1 MELDTNAT
9 KYTDSIQTAKSQ
21 LPALL
26 TDYEKYYVMYHKN
39 PEVDEFH
46 NFFNDTKD
54 QIASLN
60 NTLHKTQFSLEKDIV
75 QLEREMSNTTN
86 QVKGERINYGKTVR
100 NKNQL
105 TNADNG
111 AEQMAIDAQQ
121 QYDTQYREN
130 VKMVVKLLLVTGLLV
145 KCVKGSK

>member
-1 MELDTNAT
+1 MKLNNNSDANQV
-9 KYTDSIQTAKSQ
+9 IQTAKSQ

-26 TDYEKYYVMYHKN
+26 TDFEKYYVMYHKN

-46 NFFNDTKD
+46 NFFNNIKD
-54 QIASLN
+54 QISTLN
-60 NTLHKTQFSLEKDIV
+60 NTLHKTQLSLEKQIV

-86 QVKGERINYGKTVR
+86 RVEGERINYGKTVK
-100 NKNQL
+100 NKTQL

-130 VKMVVKLLLVTGLLV
+130 VKIIVKLLLVTGLLV
-145 KCVKGSK
+145 KCIKDSK

>member
-1 MELDTNAT
+1 MKLNNNSDANQV
-9 KYTDSIQTAKSQ
+9 IQTAKSQ

-26 TDYEKYYVMYHKN
+26 TDFEKYYVMYHKN

-46 NFFNDTKD
+46 NFFNNIKD
-54 QIASLN
+54 QISTLN
-60 NTLHKTQFSLEKDIV
+60 NTLHMTQLSLEKQIV

-86 QVKGERINYGKTVR
+86 RVEGERINYGKTVK
-100 NKNQL
+100 NKTQL

-130 VKMVVKLLLVTGLLV
+130 VKIIIKLLLVTGLLV
-145 KCVKGSK
+145 KCIKDSK